1 MEVFVVFSA
10 IYSFA
15 DKLVINLLFVC
26 LIKITRNFGLSASLR
41 NLPGPSLIIPEQYI
55 VKQSLSF
62 LLASSM
68 KSLLNQRAFC
78 GIYLIVFLEQAVSQ
92 IFRTLGKGTVAGKIL

>member
-26 LIKITRNFGLSASLR
+26 LIKITRNFGLSASLQ
-41 NLPGPSLIIPEQYI
+41 NLPGPSLIIP